1 MLRDELRSVPI
12 SLLGERCGVRPTLEP
27 RHGSAQSSCAS
38 GTREHDLMRTFR
50 HPMFHPMV
58 RDARACS
65 TALRHK
71 SSVITIRSRSGIITR
86 SQKLSCFSRL
96 SLTRSLRTRHPETPV
111 TPNSTARFGHVL
123 NIQCLIVLVRIRR
136 KRVSN
141 NSDISFLAVSG
152 RAGGCSRRALR
163 RPSRRTPCGG
173 RTLPHR
179 CFAAHR

>member
-1 MLRDELRSVPI
+1 MGEDQMLLDELRSVPI

-38 GTREHDLMRTFR
+38 GTREHDLMRTFC

-86 SQKLSCFSRL
+86 SQKLSCFSRAESGNL
-96 SLTRSLRTRHPETPV
+96 SARGIQRRRSHRIPPHISGMC
-111 TPNSTARFGHVL
+111 STS
-123 NIQCLIVLVRIRR
+123 CLIVLMQFAMT
-136 KRVSN
+136 K
-141 NSDISFLAVSG
+141 
-152 RAGGCSRRALR
+152 
-163 RPSRRTPCGG
+163 PWPTPV
-173 RTLPHR
+173 
-179 CFAAHR
+179 ANV